1 MEFNSNLPR
10 GLFTASLTPM
20 NDDLSV
26 NFESLIDHIN
36 WLLNNGS
43 NGICLLGTTGEAN
56 SFSVD
61 ERMDVLDEVIEANIE
76 PSRLLVGTGT
86 CVITDTIIL
95 TQHAVSKGV
104 GGVLMLP
111 PFYYKDLSDQGVIDY
126 FRLVI
131 EGVDDEKLKIYL
143 YNFPKMTGL
152 NFTLPLVRKLIEA
165 FPGVIVG
172 MKDSS
177 GDWGGMLE
185 VCEEIPGFQ
194 LFTGTE
200 KYLLDTLRAGGAGCI
215 SATFNASIR
224 YGAKVYD
231 NWQEPEADALQA
243 KLNEVRKEFEVDSFI
258 SSLKF
263 LFSKWFDN
271 PKWLNVRPPNSL
283 PNSEVQGYL
292 LDKFKHEDFTV
303 YGQK

>member
-1 MEFNSNLPR
+1 MEFESNLPR

-26 NFESLIDHIN
+26 NYQALIAHIN

-56 SFSVD
+56 SFTID
-61 ERMDVLDEVIEANIE
+61 ERMDVLDEVLDAGID
-76 PSRLLVGTGT
+76 PHKLLVGTGT

-95 TQHAVSKGV
+95 TQHAIAKGV

-111 PFYYKDLSDQGVIDY
+111 PFYYKDLSDQGVLDY
-126 FRLVI
+126 FKLVI
-131 EGVDDEKLKIYL
+131 EGVDDKNLKIYL
-143 YNFPKMTGL
+143 YNFPKMTGVP
-152 NFTLPLVRKLIEA
+152 FTLPLVKKLVQA

-177 GDWGGMLE
+177 GDWQGMQA
-185 VCEEIPGFQ
+185 VCDEIPGFQ

-200 KYLLDTLRAGGAGCI
+200 KFLLDTLRAGGAGCI
-215 SATFNASIR
+215 SATFNASIK
-224 YGAKVYD
+224 YGASVYN
-231 NWQEPEADALQA
+231 NWQGDEADALQA
-243 KLNEVRKEFEVDSFI
+243 KLNEIRKEFEIDSFI

-263 LFSKWFDN
+263 LFANWFDD

-283 PNSEVQGYL
+283 PGTETRDYL
-292 LDKFKHEDFTV
+292 LNKFKQGDLMSV
-303 YGQK
+303 

>member
-1 MEFNSNLPR
+1 MEFESNLSR

-26 NFESLIDHIN
+26 NYKALIEHIN

-56 SFSVD
+56 SFSIE
-61 ERMDVLDEVIEANIE
+61 ERMDVLDEVIDANID
-76 PSRLLVGTGT
+76 PQRLLVGTGT
-86 CVITDTIIL
+86 CVISDTIIL

-111 PFYYKDLSDQGVIDY
+111 PFYYKDLSDEGVMDY
-126 FRLVI
+126 FKLVI
-131 EGVDDEKLKIYL
+131 EGVDDKNLKIYL
-143 YNFPKMTGL
+143 YNFPKMTGVP
-152 NFTLPLVRKLIEA
+152 FTLPLVKKLVAA
-165 FPGVIVG
+165 FPEIIVG

-177 GDWGGMLE
+177 GNWDGMQA
-185 VCEEIPGFQ
+185 VCNEIPGFQ
-194 LFTGTE
+194 LYTGTE

-215 SATFNASIR
+215 SATFNASIK
-224 YGAKVYD
+224 YGAMVYT
-231 NWQEPEADALQA
+231 NWQKDEADDLQA
-243 KLNEVRKEFEVDSFI
+243 RLNEIRKKFEIDSFI

-263 LFSKWFDN
+263 LFAKWFDE

-283 PNSEVQGYL
+283 PGAKTQEYL
-292 LDKFKHEDFTV
+292 LESFNQEEYF
-303 YGQK
+303 

>member
-1 MEFNSNLPR
+1 MEFESNLPR

-26 NFESLIDHIN
+26 NYQALIGHIN
-36 WLLNNGS
+36 WLLKNGS

-56 SFSVD
+56 SFSLD
-61 ERMDVLDEVIEANIE
+61 ERMDVLDEVLDAGID
-76 PSRLLVGTGT
+76 PHKLLVGTGT

-95 TQHAVSKGV
+95 TQHAIAKGV

-111 PFYYKDLSDQGVIDY
+111 PFYYKDLSDQGVLDY
-126 FRLVI
+126 FKLVI
-131 EGVDDEKLKIYL
+131 EGVDDKNLKIYL
-143 YNFPKMTGL
+143 YNFPKMTGVP
-152 NFTLPLVRKLIEA
+152 FTLGLVKKLVEA

-177 GDWGGMLE
+177 GDWQGMQA
-185 VCEEIPGFQ
+185 VCDEIPGFQ

-200 KYLLDTLRAGGAGCI
+200 KFLLDTLRAGGAGCI
-215 SATFNASIR
+215 SATFNDSIK
-224 YGAKVYD
+224 YGASVYN
-231 NWQEPEADALQA
+231 NWQGDEADELQA
-243 KLNEVRKEFEVDSFI
+243 KLNEIRKEFEIDSFI

-263 LFSKWFDN
+263 LFANWFDD

-283 PNSEVQGYL
+283 PGTETREYL
-292 LDKFKHEDFTV
+292 LNKFKQEDFMSS
-303 YGQK
+303 

>member
-1 MEFNSNLPR
+1 MEFESNLPR

-26 NFESLIDHIN
+26 NYTCLVEHIN
-36 WLLNNGS
+36 WLLDNGS

-56 SFSVD
+56 SFSIE
-61 ERMDVLDEVIEANIE
+61 ERMDVLDEVIDANIE
-76 PSRLLVGTGT
+76 PHKLLVGTGT

-111 PFYYKDLSDQGVIDY
+111 PFYYKDLSDQGVLDY
-126 FRLVI
+126 FKLVI
-131 EGVDDEKLKIYL
+131 EGVDDANLKIYL
-143 YNFPKMTGL
+143 YNFPKMTGVS
-152 NFTLPLVRKLIEA
+152 FTLPLVKKLIEA

-177 GDWGGMLE
+177 GDWKGMQA
-185 VCEEIPGFQ
+185 VCVEIPGFQ

-215 SATFNASIR
+215 SATFNASIQ
-224 YGAKVYD
+224 YGANVYT
-231 NWQEPEADALQA
+231 NWQKPEADDLQA
-243 KLNEVRKEFEVDSFI
+243 KLNEIRKEFEVDSFI

-283 PNSEVQGYL
+283 PSTSTQAYL
-292 LDKFKHEDFTV
+292 LDKFKHEQFSN
-303 YGQK
+303 

>member
-1 MEFNSNLPR
+1 MNFASNLPR

-26 NFESLIDHIN
+26 NYKTLIEHIN
-36 WLLNNGS
+36 WLLINGS

-56 SFSVD
+56 SFSIE
-61 ERMDVLDEVIEANIE
+61 ERMDVLDEVIEAGIE
-76 PSRLLVGTGT
+76 PHKLLVGTGT
-86 CVITDTIIL
+86 CVISDTIIL
-95 TQHAVSKGV
+95 TQHAVSHGV

-111 PFYYKDLSDQGVIDY
+111 PFYYKDLTDQGVLDY
-126 FRLVI
+126 FKLVI
-131 EGVDDEKLKIYL
+131 EGVDNDNLKIYL
-143 YNFPKMTGL
+143 YNFPKMTGVSF
-152 NFTLPLVRKLIEA
+152 NIDLVKKLIAA

-177 GDWGGMLE
+177 GNWQAMQA
-185 VCEEIPGFQ
+185 VCDEIPGFQ

-215 SATFNASIR
+215 SATFNASIK
-224 YGAKVYD
+224 YGAKVYS
-231 NWQEPEADALQA
+231 NWQEAEADELQV
-243 KLNEVRKEFEVDSFI
+243 KLNDIRKRFEVDSFI

-263 LFSKWFDN
+263 LFAKWFDE

-283 PNSEVQGYL
+283 PKAETQEYL
-292 LDKFKHEDFTV
+292 LNNFKRDEFF
-303 YGQK
+303 

>member
-1 MEFNSNLPR
+1 MEFESNLPR

-26 NFESLIDHIN
+26 NYNTLIEHIK

-56 SFSVD
+56 SFSIE
-61 ERMDVLDEVIEANIE
+61 ERMDVLDDVIEADIE
-76 PSRLLVGTGT
+76 PHRLLVGTGT
-86 CVITDTIIL
+86 CVISDTIIL

-111 PFYYKDLSDQGVIDY
+111 PFYYKDLSDQGVLDY
-126 FRLVI
+126 FKLVI
-131 EGVDDEKLKIYL
+131 EGVDDPNLKIYL
-143 YNFPKMTGL
+143 YNFPKMTGVP
-152 NFTLPLVRKLIEA
+152 FTLELVKKLIEA

-177 GDWGGMLE
+177 GNWQAMQA
-185 VCEEIPGFQ
+185 VCDEIPGFQ

-215 SATFNASIR
+215 SATFNASIK
-224 YGAKVYD
+224 YAEKVYSNWHEPDAD
-231 NWQEPEADALQA
+231 NLQA
-243 KLNEVRKEFEVDSFI
+243 KLNDIRKKFEVDSFI

-263 LFSKWFDN
+263 LFAKWFDK
-271 PKWLNVRPPNSL
+271 PDWLNVRPPNRL
-283 PNSEVQGYL
+283 PNADTQDYL
-292 LDKFKHEDFTV
+292 IESFKQEE
-303 YGQK
+303 YI

>member
-1 MEFNSNLPR
+1 MDFESNLPR

-20 NDDLSV
+20 NDDLTV
-26 NFESLIDHIN
+26 NYVALVAHIN
-36 WLLNNGS
+36 WLLDNGS

-56 SFSVD
+56 SFTID
-61 ERMDVLDEVIEANIE
+61 ERMDVLDEVLDAGIE
-76 PSRLLVGTGT
+76 PHKLLVGTGT

-95 TQHAVSKGV
+95 TQHAVAKGV

-111 PFYYKDLSDQGVIDY
+111 PYYYKDLSDQGVLDY

-152 NFTLPLVRKLIEA
+152 SFTLDLVEQLVAA
-165 FPGVIVG
+165 FPSVIVG

-177 GDWGGMLE
+177 GDWQGMLA
-185 VCEEIPGFQ
+185 VCETIPGFQ

-200 KYLLDTLRAGGAGCI
+200 KYLLETLRAGGAGCI
-215 SATFNASIR
+215 SATFNASIK
-224 YGAKVYD
+224 YGAKVYRH
-231 NWQEPEADALQA
+231 WQEPEADELQG
-243 KLNEVRKEFEVDSFI
+243 KLNEIRKAFEVDSFI

-263 LFSKWFDN
+263 LFANWFDDS
-271 PKWLNVRPPNSL
+271 KWLNVRPPNSL
-283 PNSEVQGYL
+283 PNTKTQAYL
-292 LDKFKHEDFTV
+292 LDKFSQEDFIST
-303 YGQK
+303 

>member
-1 MEFNSNLPR
+1 MEFESNLPR

-26 NFESLIDHIN
+26 NYQALVKHIN
-36 WLLNNGS
+36 WLLDNGS

-56 SFSVD
+56 SFSIE
-61 ERMDVLDEVIEANIE
+61 ERMDVLDEVIESDVA
-76 PSRLLVGTGT
+76 PHKLLVGTGT
-86 CVITDTIIL
+86 CVISDTIIL
-95 TQHAVSKGV
+95 TQHAISKGV

-111 PFYYKDLSDQGVIDY
+111 PFYYKGLSDQGILDY

-131 EGVDDEKLKIYL
+131 EGVEDDNLKIYL
-143 YNFPKMTGL
+143 YNFPKMTGVP
-152 NFTLPLVRKLIEA
+152 FTLALVKKLTAA

-177 GDWGGMLE
+177 GDWQGMQA

-200 KYLLDTLRAGGAGCI
+200 KFLLDTLKAGGAGCI
-215 SATFNASIR
+215 SATFNASIK
-224 YGAKVYD
+224 YGVSVYS
-231 NWQEPEADALQA
+231 NWQSQEADSLQA
-243 KLNEVRKEFEVDSFI
+243 KLNDIRRRFEVDSFI

-263 LFSKWFDN
+263 LFAKWRDE
-271 PKWLNVRPPNSL
+271 PLWLNVRPPNSL
-283 PNSEVQGYL
+283 PNVDTQHYL
-292 LDKFKHEDFTV
+292 EENFKRDDYF
-303 YGQK
+303 

>member
-1 MEFNSNLPR
+1 MEFESNLPR

-26 NFESLIDHIN
+26 NYKALIEHIN
-36 WLLNNGS
+36 WLLSNGS

-56 SFSVD
+56 SFSTE
-61 ERMDVLDEVIEANIE
+61 ERMDVLDEVIDANID
-76 PSRLLVGTGT
+76 PQRLLVGTGT
-86 CVITDTIIL
+86 CVISDTIIL

-111 PFYYKDLSDQGVIDY
+111 PFYYKDLSDRGILDY
-126 FRLVI
+126 FKFVI
-131 EGVDDEKLKIYL
+131 EGVDDANLKIYL

-152 NFTLPLVRKLIEA
+152 TFSLELVKKLVAA

-177 GDWGGMLE
+177 GNWQGMKA
-185 VCEEIPGFQ
+185 VCDEIPGFQ

-200 KYLLDTLRAGGAGCI
+200 KYLLDTLRSGGAGCI
-215 SATFNASIR
+215 SATFNASIK
-224 YGAKVYD
+224 YGAEVYA
-231 NWQEPEADALQA
+231 NWEEVEADDLQA
-243 KLNEVRKEFEVDSFI
+243 TLNVIRKEFEVDSFI

-263 LFSKWFDN
+263 LFAKWHDE

-283 PNSEVQGYL
+283 PNAETQKYL
-292 LDKFKHEDFTV
+292 QNNFKRNEFITH
-303 YGQK
+303 

>member
-1 MEFNSNLPR
+1 MEFESNLPR

-26 NFESLIDHIN
+26 NYKMLTEHIN

-56 SFSVD
+56 SFSIE
-61 ERMDVLDEVIEANIE
+61 ERMDVLDEVIDAKIE
-76 PSRLLVGTGT
+76 PHKLLVGTGT
-86 CVITDTIIL
+86 CVISDTIIL
-95 TQHAVSKGV
+95 TQHAISQGV
-104 GGVLMLP
+104 GGVLVLP
-111 PFYYKDLSDQGVIDY
+111 PFYYKDLTDQGILDY
-126 FRLVI
+126 FKLVV
-131 EGVDDEKLKIYL
+131 EGVEDDNLKIYL
-143 YNFPKMTGL
+143 YNFPRMTGVS
-152 NFTLPLVRKLIEA
+152 FTLELVKKLVAA

-177 GDWGGMLE
+177 GNWQGMRA
-185 VCEEIPGFQ
+185 VCNEIPGFL

-215 SATFNASIR
+215 SATFNASIK
-224 YGAKVYD
+224 YGEKVYS
-231 NWQEPEADALQA
+231 NWQEAEADDLQA
-243 KLNEVRKEFEVDSFI
+243 KLNDIRKKFEIDSFI

-263 LFSKWFDN
+263 LFANWLND

-283 PNSEVQGYL
+283 PKAEIQDYL
-292 LDKFKHEDFTV
+292 LKKFKQGDFISS
-303 YGQK
+303 

>member
-1 MEFNSNLPR
+1 MQFESNLPR

-26 NFESLIDHIN
+26 NYTALIEHIN

-56 SFSVD
+56 SFSIE
-61 ERMDVLDEVIEANIE
+61 ERMDVLDEVIDANID
-76 PSRLLVGTGT
+76 SQKLLVGTGT
-86 CVITDTIIL
+86 CVISDTIIL

-111 PFYYKDLSDQGVIDY
+111 PFYYKDLSDQGILDY
-126 FRLVI
+126 FKLVI
-131 EGVDDEKLKIYL
+131 EGVEDTNLKIYL
-143 YNFPKMTGL
+143 YNFPKMTGVS
-152 NFTLPLVRKLIEA
+152 FTLDLVKKLVTA

-177 GDWGGMLE
+177 GNWQGMQA
-185 VCEEIPGFQ
+185 VCDEIPGFQ

-215 SATFNASIR
+215 SATFNASIK
-224 YGAKVYD
+224 YGARVYT
-231 NWQEPEADALQA
+231 NWQKDEADDLQA
-243 KLNEVRKEFEVDSFI
+243 KLNEIRKEFEVDSFI

-263 LFSKWFDN
+263 LFAKWFDE

-283 PNSEVQGYL
+283 PKVETQEYL
-292 LDKFKHEDFTV
+292 VNNFKREEFF
-303 YGQK
+303 